1 MSEQQL
7 FYTVQQIAKRWQVDA
22 EEVPRIFR
30 KESGVLDLGTP
41 ADVRK
46 RKRAY
51 RILRVPANVLAR
63 VERNRVVA

>member
-22 EEVPRIFR
+22 EKVSRIF
-30 KESGVLDLGTP
+30 ENDPAVMNLGAA
-41 ADVRK
+41 ADKRR

-51 RILRVPANVLAR
+51 RILRISATALAR
-63 VERNRVVA
+63 VERELAKK